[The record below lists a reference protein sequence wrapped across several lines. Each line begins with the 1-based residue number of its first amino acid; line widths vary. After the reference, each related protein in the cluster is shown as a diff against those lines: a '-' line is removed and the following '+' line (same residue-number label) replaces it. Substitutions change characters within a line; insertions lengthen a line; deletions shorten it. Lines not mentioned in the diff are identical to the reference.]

1 MQDNKD
7 RFWTLV
13 TNMDVCMLATHT
25 GDKIRS
31 RPMSAIARP
40 EDNDIVMLT
49 DKRFVKDNEIE
60 RNKSVN
66 LSYSNG
72 SGTFVSVEGLAEI
85 VDDRGLITE
94 CWSSGAL
101 LYWPDGPNDPNIV
114 AIVVTP
120 RDVEYWESDNKFVAG
135 MKFAYGLAT
144 HTTPSLGDNK
154 KLRL

>member
-13 TNMDVCMLATHT
+13 TKLDICMLATRS

-49 DKRFVKDNEIE
+49 DKWFVKDQEIE
-60 RNKSVN
+60 QSNNVN

-72 SGTFVSVEGLAEI
+72 SGTFVSVEGAANI
-85 VDDRGLITE
+85 VDDRTLIND
-94 CWSSGAL
+94 CWSSGAQ
-101 LYWPDGPNDPNIV
+101 LYWPDGPDDPNIV

-120 RDVEYWESDNKFVAG
+120 CDVEYWESDNKFIAG

-144 HTTPSLGDNK
+144 HSTPSLGDNK